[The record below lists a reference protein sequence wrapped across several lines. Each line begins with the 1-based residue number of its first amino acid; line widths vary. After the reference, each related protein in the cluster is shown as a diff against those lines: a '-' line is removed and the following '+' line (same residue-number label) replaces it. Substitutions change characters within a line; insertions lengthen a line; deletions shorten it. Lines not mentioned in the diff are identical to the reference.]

1 MNSPFLGDL
10 QSLKQVINPTSTR
23 KKTKKVTTKK
33 QKIKK
38 SSKSENPKI
47 IRKIIK
53 TIKIKDLNENLD
65 S

>member
-10 QSLKQVINPTSTR
+10 QSLKQAINPASTR
-23 KKTKKVTTKK
+23 KKNYK
-33 QKIKK
+33 KK
-38 SSKSENPKI
+38 SIKLKKTGNPEI